1 MPGYG
6 NKGGGGRRGGGGGR
20 GGGMGGGGGRGSG
33 MGAVGNCICVK
44 CGYTAPK
51 KAGIP
56 CMQEKCPDCGAVLMR
71 EGGSHYNQAVKQ
83 KK

>member
-6 NKGGGGRRGGGGGR
+6 NKGGGGR
-20 GGGMGGGGGRGSG
+20 GGGGRGSG

-44 CGYTAPK
+44 CGYAAPK
-51 KAGIP
+51 KPGTP
-56 CMQEKCPDCGAVLMR
+56 CMQEKCPDCGTVLMR
-71 EGGSHYNQAVKQ
+71 EGGSHYQQAVKR

>member
-6 NKGGGGRRGGGGGR
+6 NKGGGGRGGGGR
-20 GGGMGGGGGRGSG
+20 GRGGG

-44 CGYTAPK
+44 CGCAAPK
-51 KAGIP
+51 KPGTP
-56 CMQEKCPDCGAVLMR
+56 CMQEKCPNCGGVLMR
-71 EGGSHYNQAVKQ
+71 EGGSHYQQAVKE

>member
-6 NKGGGGRRGGGGGR
+6 NKGGGGGRGGGGR
-20 GGGMGGGGGRGSG
+20 GRGGG

-44 CGYTAPK
+44 CGYAAIK
-51 KAGIP
+51 KPGIP
-56 CMQEKCPDCGAVLMR
+56 CMQEKCPNCGGVLMR
-71 EGGSHYNQAVKQ
+71 EGGSHYQQAVKQ